1 MAITTITIT
10 STTMSSTSSTSC
22 SSDSMMEDNIQ
33 RAEKIIHK
41 WKIDSHSHSTFVSI
55 FHKNNATEATL
66 FLNSVST
73 LQRAMHLLSSN
84 DKKSSNL
91 SIAQRSMQIAM
102 KRLEKEFHQLLLDYN
117 HNRQHLISI
126 SNLRLI
132 AETMIHC
139 GYAKECITVY
149 KITRKSTIEEALS
162 HLGIQQYKHSHIKKM
177 ITASDLQNHVKIWL
191 NAFQIAIKTVFR
203 EEKFLCDHVFSSYP
217 AIRNLCFTNS
227 TKEGALNL
235 FTFPDLVIAICKRL
249 KSDTLFVKMDLYN
262 SISDQWPEIDSLFS
276 HESISSVKLQAE
288 SCLHELVDSVRAFLT
303 ELESSIQKNLCKMKK
318 SIANNLVPAYEEF
331 YVKHL
336 VMLSED
342 ERCVKMLVRLSP
354 ENMAKYL
361 SELFPGTS
369 ADLRR
374 S

>member
-10 STTMSSTSSTSC
+10 STTMSSPC

-41 WKIDSHSHSTFVSI
+41 WKIDSDSHSTFVSI
-55 FHKNNATEATL
+55 FHKNNTTEATL
-66 FLNSVST
+66 FLYSVST
-73 LQRAMHLLSSN
+73 LQRAMHFLSSN

-102 KRLEKEFHQLLLDYN
+102 KRLEKEFHQLLLDYI
-117 HNRQHLISI
+117 HHRQHLISI

-139 GYAKECITVY
+139 GYAKECISIY
-149 KITRKSTIEEALS
+149 KITRKSTIDEALS

-177 ITASDLQNHVKIWL
+177 ITAPDLQNHVKIWL

-235 FTFPDLVIAICKRL
+235 FTFPDLIVAICKRL
-249 KSDTLFVKMDLYN
+249 KSDMLFVKMDLHN

-288 SCLHELVDSVRAFLT
+288 SCLHKLGDSVRTFLT
-303 ELESSIQKNLCKMKK
+303 ELDEQMRGKMKK
-318 SIANNLVPAYEEF
+318 SIANNLVPEYEEL

-342 ERCVKMLVRLSP
+342 ERCVKMLMRLSP
-354 ENMAKYL
+354 EKTAKY
-361 SELFPGTS
+361 
-369 ADLRR
+369 
-374 S
+374 

>member
-10 STTMSSTSSTSC
+10 STSTTMSSPC
-22 SSDSMMEDNIQ
+22 SSDSKMEDNIQ

-55 FHKNNATEATL
+55 FHKNNTTEATL

-73 LQRAMHLLSSN
+73 LQRAMHFLSSN

-117 HNRQHLISI
+117 HNRQHFISI

-132 AETMIHC
+132 AETMIRC
-139 GYAKECITVY
+139 GYAKECISVY
-149 KITRKSTIEEALS
+149 KITRKSTIDEALY

-177 ITASDLQNHVKIWL
+177 ITAPDLQNHVKIWL
-191 NAFQIAIKTVFR
+191 NAFPIAIKTVFR

-235 FTFPDLVIAICKRL
+235 FTFPDLIVAICKRL

-288 SCLHELVDSVRAFLT
+288 SCLHKLGDSVRTFLT
-303 ELESSIQKNLCKMKK
+303 ELDEQMRGKMKK
-318 SIANNLVPAYEEF
+318 SIAYNLVPAYEEL

-342 ERCVKMLVRLSP
+342 ERCVKMLMRLSP
-354 ENMAKYL
+354 EKTAKY
-361 SELFPGTS
+361 
-369 ADLRR
+369 
-374 S
+374 